1 MKTWSLKQFKE
12 EKGIQEAMR
21 VMGFTNYRSLYP
33 AIDRDITIK
42 LDDGMYESREDQLIK
57 RVPEVEK

>member
-12 EKGIQEAMR
+12 EKGMKEAMR

-33 AIDRDITIK
+33 AIDRDITIR
-42 LDDGMYESREDQLIK
+42 LDDGVYESREDQLIK
-57 RVPEVEK
+57 RVPEVG